1 MIIDHPSE
9 IFMPF
14 HQKYVFAMAMDMQC
28 MYKVYECKMVVKQM
42 IRKKK
47 SFNRSNVSTCIFVR
61 TVLNVFEYLLRQVG
75 TNEIFFGSLRQ
86 WGVAA
91 TRMKPRGGGGALN
104 TEQFSQNNTQLCLS
118 GGCCGLDLSQYGV
131 VCARRF
137 QVMDRSGLLAQ
148 GS

>member
-1 MIIDHPSE
+1 MIIDHPPS
-9 IFMPF
+9 ILMPF
-14 HQKYVFAMAMDMQC
+14 HHKYVLAMALDMPNI
-28 MYKVYECKMVVKQM
+28 YKVYECKMVVKQM

-47 SFNRSNVSTCIFVR
+47 SFNRSNISTCIFVR
-61 TVLNVFEYLLRQVG
+61 TVPNVFEYLLRQVG

-118 GGCCGLDLSQYGV
+118 GGCCGLDLSQY
-131 VCARRF
+131 
-137 QVMDRSGLLAQ
+137 
-148 GS
+148 